1 VEVNMKYFK
10 ALFCLILLICVGVV
24 GCSQKEQMTSISS
37 VDTKEVKKYS
47 GTYVGDNSNVIAIVQ
62 ALPGGDTFKKIDL
75 ENKMVK
81 VTYGDVGG
89 DLSKDEILK
98 YWFDG
103 QDTLK
108 KNFFYNAIYLTLLVP
123 NAKSYNFNV
132 DDQSFSVSR
141 EEMEKFISKH
151 INFLP
156 DSNELFQKEKAQQ
169 YIDDNK
175 EKINDTV
182 ESKKLREQFFKDFP
196 IIEK

>member
-1 VEVNMKYFK
+1 MKYFK
-10 ALFCLILLICVGVV
+10 ALFCLILLICVGVA
-24 GCSQKEQMTSISS
+24 GCSQEEQMTSINN
-37 VDTKEVKKYS
+37 VDTKEVKKHS

-62 ALPGGDTFKKIDL
+62 ALPGGDTFKEIDL
-75 ENKMVK
+75 QNKTVK
-81 VTYGDVGG
+81 VTYGAAGG
-89 DLSKDEILK
+89 ALSKDEILK
-98 YWFDG
+98 HWFDD

-123 NAKSYNFNV
+123 NAESYNFNV

-151 INFLP
+151 IKSLP
-156 DSNELFQKEKAQQ
+156 DSNELFKKEKADE

-175 EKINDTV
+175 EKINGTV
-182 ESKKLREQFFKDFP
+182 KSKNLREQFFKDFP

>member
-1 VEVNMKYFK
+1 MKYFK
-10 ALFCLILLICVGVV
+10 ALFCLILLICVGVA

-37 VDTKEVKKYS
+37 VDTKEVKKHS

-62 ALPGGDTFKKIDL
+62 ALPGGDTFKEIDL
-75 ENKMVK
+75 ENKTVK

-123 NAKSYNFNV
+123 NAESYNFNV
-132 DDQSFSVSR
+132 DDQSFSVPR
-141 EEMEKFISKH
+141 EEMKKFISKN
-151 INFLP
+151 INSLP

-182 ESKKLREQFFKDFP
+182 ESKKLRKQFFKDFP

>member
-1 VEVNMKYFK
+1 MKYFK

-75 ENKMVK
+75 ENKTVK

>member
-1 VEVNMKYFK
+1 MKYFK
-10 ALFCLILLICVGVV
+10 ALFCLILLICIGVA
-24 GCSQKEQMTSISS
+24 GCSQKEQMTSINN
-37 VDTKEVKKYS
+37 VDTKEVKKHS

-62 ALPGGDTFKKIDL
+62 ALPGGDTFKEIDL
-75 ENKMVK
+75 QNKTVK
-81 VTYGDVGG
+81 VTYGDAGG
-89 DLSKDEILK
+89 ALSKDEILK

-123 NAKSYNFNV
+123 NAESYTFNV

-141 EEMEKFISKH
+141 EDMEKFISKH
-151 INFLP
+151 IKSLP

-182 ESKKLREQFFKDFP
+182 ESKNLREQFFKDFP

>member
-1 VEVNMKYFK
+1 MKYFK

-24 GCSQKEQMTSISS
+24 GCSQKEQTTSINS
-37 VDTKEVKKYS
+37 VDTVDIKEVKKHS

-62 ALPGGDTFKKIDL
+62 ALPGGDTFKEIDL
-75 ENKMVK
+75 QNKTVK
-81 VTYGDVGG
+81 ITYGAAGSS
-89 DLSKDEILK
+89 LSKDEILK

-108 KNFFYNAIYLTLLVP
+108 KNFLYNSIYLTLLVP
-123 NAKSYNFNV
+123 NAKGYNFNI

-141 EEMEKFISKH
+141 EQMEKFISKH
-151 INFLP
+151 IKALP
-156 DSNELFQKEKAQQ
+156 NNNELFQKEKAQKF
-169 YIDDNK
+169 IDNNK

-182 ESKKLREQFFKDFP
+182 ESKKLRKQFFKDFP

>member
-1 VEVNMKYFK
+1 MKYFK
-10 ALFCLILLICVGVV
+10 ALFCLVLLICVGVA
-24 GCSQKEQMTSISS
+24 GCSQKEQMTSINN
-37 VDTKEVKKYS
+37 VDTKEVKKHS
-47 GTYVGDNSNVIAIVQ
+47 RTYVGDNSNVIAIVQ
-62 ALPGGDTFKKIDL
+62 ALPGGDTFKEIDL
-75 ENKMVK
+75 QNKTVK
-81 VTYGDVGG
+81 VTYGAAGG
-89 DLSKDEILK
+89 ALSKDEILK

-123 NAKSYNFNV
+123 NAESYNFNV

-151 INFLP
+151 IKSLP

-169 YIDDNK
+169 YIEDNK
-175 EKINDTV
+175 EKINDTI

>member
-1 VEVNMKYFK
+1 MKYFK
-10 ALFCLILLICVGVV
+10 ALFCLILLICVGIA
-24 GCSQKEQMTSISS
+24 GCSQKEQMTSINN
-37 VDTKEVKKYS
+37 VDTKEVKKHS

-62 ALPGGDTFKKIDL
+62 ALPGGDTFKEIDL
-75 ENKMVK
+75 QNKTVK
-81 VTYGDVGG
+81 VTYGAAGG
-89 DLSKDEILK
+89 ALSKDEILK

-123 NAKSYNFNV
+123 NAESYNFNV
-132 DDQSFSVSR
+132 DNRSFSVSR

-151 INFLP
+151 IKSLP

-182 ESKKLREQFFKDFP
+182 ESKNLREQFFNDFP

>member
-1 VEVNMKYFK
+1 MKYFK
-10 ALFCLILLICVGVV
+10 ALFCLILLICVGVS
-24 GCSQKEQMTSISS
+24 GCSQEEQMTSINN
-37 VDTKEVKKYS
+37 VDTKEVKKHS

-62 ALPGGDTFKKIDL
+62 ALPGGDTFKEIDL
-75 ENKMVK
+75 QNKTVK
-81 VTYGDVGG
+81 VTYGAAGG
-89 DLSKDEILK
+89 ALSKDEILK
-98 YWFDG
+98 YWFDD

-123 NAKSYNFNV
+123 NAESYNFNV

-151 INFLP
+151 IKSLP
-156 DSNELFQKEKAQQ
+156 DSNELFKKEKADE

-175 EKINDTV
+175 EKINGTV
-182 ESKKLREQFFKDFP
+182 ESKNLREQFFKDFP

>member
-1 VEVNMKYFK
+1 MNYFK
-10 ALFCLILLICVGVV
+10 ALFCLILLICVGVA

-37 VDTKEVKKYS
+37 VDTKEVKKHS

-62 ALPGGDTFKKIDL
+62 ALPGGDTFKEINL
-75 ENKMVK
+75 ENKTVK

-123 NAKSYNFNV
+123 NAESYNFNV
-132 DDQSFSVSR
+132 DNQSFSVSR
-141 EEMEKFISKH
+141 EEMEEFISKH
-151 INFLP
+151 INSLP
-156 DSNELFQKEKAQQ
+156 NNNELFQKEKAQQ

-182 ESKKLREQFFKDFP
+182 KSKELRKQFFKDFP

>member
-1 VEVNMKYFK
+1 MNYFK
-10 ALFCLILLICVGVV
+10 ALFCLILLICVGVA

-62 ALPGGDTFKKIDL
+62 ALPGGDTFKEINL
-75 ENKMVK
+75 ENKTVK

-123 NAKSYNFNV
+123 NAESYNFNV
-132 DDQSFSVSR
+132 DNQSFSVSR
-141 EEMEKFISKH
+141 EEMEEFISKH
-151 INFLP
+151 INSLP
-156 DSNELFQKEKAQQ
+156 NNNELFQKEKAQQ

-182 ESKKLREQFFKDFP
+182 KSKELRKQFFKDFP

>member
-1 VEVNMKYFK
+1 MRYSK
-10 ALFCLILLICVGVV
+10 AIFCLILLICVGVA
-24 GCSQKEQMTSISS
+24 GCSQKEQMTSISR
-37 VDTKEVKKYS
+37 VDTKEVKKHS

-62 ALPGGDTFKKIDL
+62 ALPGGDTFKEIDL
-75 ENKMVK
+75 ENKTVK

-123 NAKSYNFNV
+123 NAESYNFNV

-151 INFLP
+151 INSLP

-175 EKINDTV
+175 EKINDIV
-182 ESKKLREQFFKDFP
+182 ESKELREQFFKDFP

>member
-1 VEVNMKYFK
+1 MKYFK
-10 ALFCLILLICVGVV
+10 ALFCLILLIFVGVV

-37 VDTKEVKKYS
+37 VDTKEVEKYR

-62 ALPGGDTFKKIDL
+62 ALLGGDTFKKIDL
-75 ENKMVK
+75 ENKTVK

-103 QDTLK
+103 QYTLK

-123 NAKSYNFNV
+123 NAESYNFNV

-141 EEMEKFISKH
+141 EEIEKFISKH
-151 INFLP
+151 INSLP

-175 EKINDTV
+175 EKIDNTV

>member
-1 VEVNMKYFK
+1 MKYFK

>member
-1 VEVNMKYFK
+1 MKYFK

-24 GCSQKEQMTSISS
+24 GCSQEEQLTSINN
-37 VDTKEVKKYS
+37 VDTKEVKKHS

-62 ALPGGDTFKKIDL
+62 ALPGGDTFKEIDL
-75 ENKMVK
+75 QNKTVK
-81 VTYGDVGG
+81 VTYGAAGG

-98 YWFDG
+98 YWFDD

-123 NAKSYNFNV
+123 NAESYNFNV

-151 INFLP
+151 IKSLP
-156 DSNELFQKEKAQQ
+156 DSNELFKKEKAHE

-182 ESKKLREQFFKDFP
+182 ESKNLRKQFFKDFP

>member
-1 VEVNMKYFK
+1 MKYFK

-75 ENKMVK
+75 ENKTVK

-123 NAKSYNFNV
+123 NAESYNFNV
-132 DDQSFSVSR
+132 DNQSFSVSR
-141 EEMEKFISKH
+141 EEMEEFISKH
-151 INFLP
+151 INSLP
-156 DSNELFQKEKAQQ
+156 NNNELFQKEKAQQ

-182 ESKKLREQFFKDFP
+182 KSKELRKQFFKDFP

>member
-1 VEVNMKYFK
+1 MKYFK
-10 ALFCLILLICVGVV
+10 VFFCLILLILVSIT
-24 GCSQKEQMTSISS
+24 GCSQKEEVTSINN
-37 VDTKEVKKYS
+37 VDVKKLKDHS

-62 ALPGGDTFKKIDL
+62 ALPGGDTFKEINL
-75 ENKMVK
+75 ENKTVK

-123 NAKSYNFNV
+123 NAESYNFNV
-132 DDQSFSVSR
+132 DNQSFSVSR
-141 EEMEKFISKH
+141 EEMEEFISKH
-151 INFLP
+151 INSLP
-156 DSNELFQKEKAQQ
+156 NNNELFQKEKAQQ

-182 ESKKLREQFFKDFP
+182 KSKELRKQFFKDFP